1 MHIRY
6 WQNWMDVIGDI
17 VDKEKK
23 PILLYAIN

>member
-6 WQNWMDVIGDI
+6 WQNWMGVIGDI
-17 VDKEKK
+17 VDEEKK